1 MLKPNWIFINIVREK
16 RYYQQHEN
24 MKQNV
29 PSKETFLFFKATS
42 FVIERS
48 HLYNKLQS
56 L

>member
-1 MLKPNWIFINIVREK
+1 MNIVREK
-16 RYYQQHEN
+16 QYYQQQEN

-29 PSKETFLFFKATS
+29 PSKENFLFFKATN
-42 FVIERS
+42 FVTERS